1 MRAAG
6 TAFLAA
12 TVAAGILT
20 PVVRML
26 ARRFGAL
33 DHALTS
39 RKAHGKPIPRL
50 GGIAI
55 VVAFHAPLVA
65 LLFVPSDV
73 GQRFWA
79 HPEKALGLLGGGLAI
94 AALGIYDDL
103 KGANAKTKFLV
114 QFAVAAVVYA
124 VGFRIDRIA
133 NPWGAPVELG
143 WLGLPFTLLWIAGV
157 VNALNLIDGL
167 DGLAGGVALIAISTT
182 LAIAVLR
189 GEPLM
194 VLFAAALA
202 GAVLGFLIYNF
213 NPATI
218 FMGDT
223 GSMFLGFVLATT
235 AIQTNQKSSTA
246 VALGV
251 PIIALGVPIADTLLA
266 MARRAARGA
275 PLFSAD
281 RGHIHHRLLALGF
294 SHRATVLVLY
304 AASIALGGVALAFT
318 YASSSQML
326 YVLVGLSV
334 AAYFALRKLG
344 YIKIV
349 RSHDVHQMLGDRKRN
364 LEMRV
369 AIRRVGEALR
379 LATSLS
385 DVWIATWPAAR
396 ALGASAIAL
405 RLAASTAQA
414 GAESDPAFTDGFD
427 DDAPELFRVRLG
439 VVPERPGE
447 NELELGFADGRR
459 TLDRDT
465 EIAVELLCD
474 YLCTALERI
483 GARRETP
490 IPGRVVGLRR

>member
-12 TVAAGILT
+12 TVASGALT
-20 PVVRML
+20 PLVRKL
-26 ARRFGAL
+26 ARRYGAL

-39 RKAHGKPIPRL
+39 RKVHGKPIPRL
-50 GGIAI
+50 GGLAI
-55 VVAFHAPLVA
+55 VAAFYAPLVA
-65 LLFVPSDV
+65 LLFVHSDM
-73 GQRFWA
+73 GERFWA
-79 HPEKALGLLGGGLAI
+79 DPAKALGLFGGGLAI
-94 AALGIYDDL
+94 AALGVYDDL
-103 KGANAKTKFLV
+103 RGANAKTKFLV
-114 QFAVAAVVYA
+114 QFAVAAMVYA

-143 WLGLPFTLLWIAGV
+143 LLGLPFTLLWIAGV

-189 GEPLM
+189 GEPMM
-194 VLFAAALA
+194 VLFTATLA
-202 GAVLGFLIYNF
+202 GAVIGFLFYNF

-246 VALGV
+246 VAIVV

-281 RGHIHHRLLALGF
+281 RGHIHHRLLDLGL

-304 AASIALGGVALAFT
+304 AVSIALGTVALALT
-318 YASSSQML
+318 YASSAQMP
-326 YVLVGLSV
+326 YILVALSI
-334 AAYFALRKLG
+334 AAYLALRKLG

-349 RSHDVHQMLGDRKRN
+349 RPGEVREMLGDRRRN
-364 LEMRV
+364 LEVRA

-379 LATSLS
+379 LAASLS

-405 RLAASTAQA
+405 RLGASGAGEAA
-414 GAESDPAFTDGFD
+414 AFADGFD
-427 DDAPELFRVRLG
+427 DAGPELFRVRFG
-439 VVPERPGE
+439 VVPERPDA
-447 NELELGFADGRR
+447 NVLELGFSDGRR
-459 TLDRDT
+459 GLDRDT

-474 YLCTALERI
+474 HVCGALERLET
-483 GARRETP
+483 RRETP
-490 IPGRVVGLRR
+490 IPGRVVNLRR